1 MKKHAARPF
10 TLVEMIVVMGVIMLM
25 AVIAAPAYSSLFSG
39 RKTTLA
45 ANMLNAA
52 VLEARAHAVSSK
64 VYTAIVFVPDQEK
77 VNGSTVYR
85 SFRLA
90 EVYHNPDTNNTTYKW
105 RRWVPDSTFVILPD
119 NTLIPD
125 ANKDFGRTPDG
136 KMNTSIGTST
146 PYKVKNVPHNDFP
159 GSSKSSE
166 TSDEKSIIIKPSG
179 QLASENN
186 IVVRFVEANRYKAS
200 SAKAPRLPLNI
211 SWLTC
216 KSKFLPATEK

>member
-64 VYTAIVFVPDQEK
+64 VYTAIVFVKEAD
-77 VNGSTVYR
+77 GSGYR

-105 RRWVPDSTFVILPD
+105 RRWVPDTTFVILPD
-119 NTLIPD
+119 NTMVPD
-125 ANKDFGRTPDG
+125 ATKDFGRTPDG

-146 PYKVKNVPHNDFP
+146 PYKVKNVPHDDFP
-159 GSSKSSE
+159 GSNKSSE

-186 IVVRFVEANRYKAS
+186 IVVRFVETNRYKAS

>member
-25 AVIAAPAYSSLFSG
+25 AVVAGPAYSSLFSG

-52 VLEARAHAVSSK
+52 VLEARAHAVSAK
-64 VYTAIVFVPDQEK
+64 VYTAVVFIKEAD
-77 VNGSTVYR
+77 GSGYR
-85 SFRLA
+85 MFRLA
-90 EVYHNPDTNNTTYKW
+90 EVYHNPDTENTTYKW
-105 RRWVPDSTFVILPD
+105 RRWVPDTTFSILPD
-119 NTLIPD
+119 NTMVPD

-136 KMNTSIGTST
+136 KMDTSVGSST

-166 TSDEKSIIIKPSG
+166 TSDEKSIIIKPNG

-186 IVVRFVEANRYKAS
+186 IVVRFVEANRYKAKS
-200 SAKAPRLPLNI
+200 TSTPRLPLNI